1 MTKLR
6 TIALSAGEPA
16 GIGPDIII
24 QLAQT
29 THPCALVVFANRTL
43 LEERAKLIN
52 LPITLIDWK
61 EDQATPHTAG
71 NLHIVDIPLK
81 AKALPGKLDAQNS
94 AYVIDCLDAAID
106 VCKEN
111 LADALVTAPVHKAI
125 INDAGIP
132 FSGHTEYLA
141 ARCNTEKSVMLFT
154 TPTIHLALQTTHLPL
169 KAVSEAITKSD
180 LTQTLDILHDALK
193 RLFKL
198 PQPKIDVLG
207 LNPHA
212 GENGYLGSE
221 EIDTIIPVI
230 KDCQSKGYAVTGPLP
245 ADTAFINNTSDC
257 VLAMYHDQA
266 LPLIKTH
273 HFNDAVN
280 VTLGLPIIRTSVD
293 HGTALDLAG
302 TPEVNANNICSAL
315 EMALKLTR

>member
-1 MTKLR
+1 MTKPK

-29 THPCALVVFANRTL
+29 AHPCELVVFASRTL
-43 LEERAKLIN
+43 LEDRAKHIN
-52 LPITLIDWK
+52 LPLTLIDWK
-61 EDQATPHTAG
+61 ENEATPHTAG
-71 NLHIVDIPLK
+71 TLHIVDIPLK
-81 AKALPGKLDAQNS
+81 TKAEPGLLDAKNS
-94 AYVIDCLDAAID
+94 AYVLECLDTAID
-106 VCKEN
+106 ACKDQR
-111 LADALVTAPVHKAI
+111 ADALVTAPIHKAV

-141 ARCNTEKSVMLFT
+141 TRCNTEKSVMLFT
-154 TPTIHLALQTTHLPL
+154 TPTTYLALQTTHMPL
-169 KAVSEAITKSD
+169 KAVSDAITEQA

-212 GENGYLGSE
+212 GENGYLGFE
-221 EIDTIIPVI
+221 EIETLIPVI
-230 KDCQSKGYAVTGPLP
+230 KAYQSKGYAITGPLP
-245 ADTAFINNTSDC
+245 ADTAFINNSADC

-266 LPLIKTH
+266 LPLIKSN
-273 HFNDAVN
+273 HFNEAVN

-293 HGTALDLAG
+293 HGTALHLAG
-302 TPEVNANNICSAL
+302 TNAVNAKNICSAL
-315 EMALKLTR
+315 EMALKLTT

>member
-1 MTKLR
+1 MTKLK

-24 QLAQT
+24 HLAQT
-29 THPCALVVFANRTL
+29 TYPCGLVVFANRSL

-52 LPITLIDWK
+52 LPLTLIDWQ
-61 EDQATPHTAG
+61 EGDAIPHTAG
-71 NLHIVDIPLK
+71 TLHIVDIPLQ
-81 AKALPGKLDAQNS
+81 AKASPGILDAQNS
-94 AYVIDCLDAAID
+94 AYVIKCLDAAID
-106 VCKEN
+106 ACKEKR
-111 LADALVTAPVHKAI
+111 ADALVTAPVHKAI

-141 ARCNTEKSVMLFT
+141 ARCNTDKSVMLFT
-154 TPTIHLALQTTHLPL
+154 TPSTYLALQTTHLPL
-169 KAVSEAITKSD
+169 KAVSDAITQSD
-180 LTQTLDILHDALK
+180 LTKTLDILHDALK

-198 PQPKIDVLG
+198 PEPKINVLG

-212 GENGYLGSE
+212 GENGYLGRE
-221 EIDTIIPVI
+221 EIDTIIPAI
-230 KDCQSKGYAVTGPLP
+230 KHCQSKGYAITGPLP

-266 LPLIKTH
+266 LPFIKTQ
-273 HFNDAVN
+273 HFDEAVN

-293 HGTALDLAG
+293 HGTALNLAG
-302 TPEVNANNICSAL
+302 TSDVNANNICSAL